1 MNKTNHTTATDGP
14 WDAVVI
20 GAGLGGLSSAAHLAA
35 CGKRTLLL
43 ERHSIL
49 GGSSHV
55 FRRKKVWE
63 WDCGVHYIG
72 DCGPDGLTPTLMR
85 GLGLDDRIEWLPLDP
100 SGFDTIL
107 GPDLELRVPA
117 NWDLYLENLIRAF
130 PADERG
136 LRYYVSVMR
145 KIGENFDFS
154 VSPSSKTEWARFA
167 MRTGFAAPWLM
178 MPHAALMAA
187 CRLNPRTILA
197 LSVLDGAIAT
207 TPLATPVVMAASLLD
222 HFISG
227 ASYPKGGGQIL
238 SAAFAEVITSHGGEI
253 RTQTHVERIVIEN
266 GAVAGVKLQSGE
278 VLRTSVVVSAGDIK
292 RTYRELVGYEN
303 LPRSM
308 VRRNERWKMAHPVI
322 NTCFGIEI
330 DIAQT
335 PNSNFFVIPNW
346 DMASSLSGLRKGLS
360 RLLFDAGGRDPI
372 EWAKDFSSNQVGFVQ
387 SSTRRDPANNPGA
400 PAGHAAIEVQTMV
413 PSDWRVWGIDGY
425 DIGSGAYRRSATY
438 NQVKEIITEGMLQRV
453 ERAYPGT
460 STKVSW
466 AELGTPASQE
476 RFTHTSGGA
485 AMGLEPIV
493 SQAGPF
499 RPGTRTG
506 IKGLF
511 LAGTSTAWGP
521 GTQGSM
527 LSGLHAASAITG
539 RNLQAEIRAGVVL
552 ADKSK
557 FSTWGKDFDPYKATR
572 MLGRSSKA
580 VDNDQEEKSNA
591 APISVS
597 QSS

>member
-1 MNKTNHTTATDGP
+1 MSTINHPTTTDAA
-14 WDAVVI
+14 WDAIVI

-35 CGKRTLLL
+35 CGKKTLLL

-85 GLGLDDRIEWLPLDP
+85 GLGLEERIEWIPLDP
-100 SGFDTIL
+100 TGFDTIL
-107 GPDLELRVPA
+107 GPDLELRIPA
-117 NWDLYLENLIRAF
+117 NWELYLENLIKAF

-136 LRYYVSVMR
+136 LRYYVAVMR

-154 VSPSSKTEWARFA
+154 VSPSSKTEWARYA

-178 MPHAALMAA
+178 MPHAALMVA
-187 CRLNPRTILA
+187 CRLSPRAILA
-197 LSVLDGAIAT
+197 LSLLDGAIAT
-207 TPLATPVVMAASLLD
+207 TSLATPVVMAASLLD
-222 HFISG
+222 HFVGGG
-227 ASYPKGGGQIL
+227 AWYPKGGGQML

-253 RTQTHVERIVIEN
+253 RTQTHVERILVEN
-266 GAVAGVKLQSGE
+266 GAVTGVHLKNGE

-292 RTYRELVGYEN
+292 RTYRELIGYEN
-303 LPRSM
+303 LPRAM
-308 VRRNERWKMAHPVI
+308 VRRNERWKMANPVI

-330 DIAQT
+330 DIANT
-335 PNSNFFVIPNW
+335 PDSNFFVIPNW
-346 DMASSLSGLRKGLS
+346 DMTGSVSDLKKGLA
-360 RLLFDAGGRDPI
+360 RLVTHAQGRDPI
-372 EWAKDFSSNQVGFVQ
+372 EWAKDFAINQPGFVQ
-387 SSTRRDPANNPGA
+387 SSTRRDPISNRGA

-413 PSDWRVWGIDGY
+413 PSDWKLWGVDGY
-425 DIGSGAYRRSATY
+425 DIGSGAYRRSEKY
-438 NQVKEIITEGMLQRV
+438 SQIKEIITEGMLQRV
-453 ERAYPGT
+453 ERAYPGA
-460 STKVSW
+460 STKVRW

-499 RPGTRTG
+499 RPNTRTV

-552 ADKSK
+552 ADKSR
-557 FSTWGKDFDPYKATR
+557 FSTWGKGFDPYQATR
-572 MLGRSSKA
+572 MLGRPSTAADS
-580 VDNDQEEKSNA
+580 DQETENA
-591 APISVS
+591 APISVGGG
-597 QSS
+597 